1 MERRVTVIG
10 AVNMIE
16 LAVANGTVR
25 TAAKKEIVARIK
37 RRDRKIWSGT
47 L

>member
-1 MERRVTVIG
+1 
-10 AVNMIE
+10 MIE

-25 TAAKKEIVARIK
+25 TAEKKEIVANIK
-37 RRDRKIWSGT
+37 SSDRKIWSGT